1 MQAGE
6 QPHITED
13 IRQDHQRD
21 VAAMCEAA
29 ASVREV
35 TTTALLE
42 VEVADARGTKLAAT
56 SGAEAAVS
64 RAEAARAKGWPT
76 LVK

>member
-1 MQAGE
+1 MGA
-6 QPHITED
+6 
-13 IRQDHQRD
+13 
-21 VAAMCEAA
+21 AA

-35 TTTALLE
+35 TTTAFLE
-42 VEVADARGTKLAAT
+42 AKVADASGTKAA
-56 SGAEAAVS
+56 AS

>member
-1 MQAGE
+1 
-6 QPHITED
+6 
-13 IRQDHQRD
+13 
-21 VAAMCEAA
+21 MCAAA

-35 TTTALLE
+35 TTTALLKS
-42 VEVADARGTKLAAT
+42 DA
-56 SGAEAAVS
+56 SGAEAAAS

>member
-1 MQAGE
+1 MG
-6 QPHITED
+6 
-13 IRQDHQRD
+13 
-21 VAAMCEAA
+21 AAAA

-42 VEVADARGTKLAAT
+42 AKVADA
-56 SGAEAAVS
+56 SGAEAVAS